1 MAARASDAR
10 PPRVVKPAWWLL
22 SEDVQLE
29 GDIDDTIKPSKRP
42 RKRAKAA
49 PAISSEEQKALD
61 AEKDVKEAVNHAVW
75 YRACLERGHGSA
87 FTPPHA
93 DDVIK
98 LCVSPAIGS
107 GR

>member
-29 GDIDDTIKPSKRP
+29 GDINDTIESSRRP

-49 PAISSEEQKALD
+49 PTIAISAEEQKTLN
-61 AEKDVKEAVNHAVW
+61 AEKDVKEAVNHAVCTV
-75 YRACLERGHGSA
+75 YA
-87 FTPPHA
+87 
-93 DDVIK
+93 
-98 LCVSPAIGS
+98 
-107 GR
+107 